1 MMFLKKLSGLLFLI
15 FAFVLYVP
23 AQQSSVEYGQ
33 PGELRGVTKIFV
45 DSGFDAER
53 REQIAKE
60 IRKRLPNL
68 EIVARPE
75 ESDFHL
81 RFLAN
86 NEADEITG
94 TIVKIVGENRVR
106 VLFSFKETPQI
117 FASDSIVGFGM
128 RYAKPNIF
136 AAQFVKLYKKANS
149 ES

>member
-1 MMFLKKLSGLLFLI
+1 MMFVKKMSGLLFLI
-15 FAFVLYVP
+15 FAFVLYVQ
-23 AQQSSVEYGQ
+23 AQQSVEYGQ
-33 PGELRGVTKIFV
+33 PSELRGVTKIFV

-68 EIVARPE
+68 EIVMRPE

-81 RFLAN
+81 RFLAD
-86 NEADEITG
+86 NERDEITR
-94 TIVKIVGENRVR
+94 TIVKIVGENRAR

-117 FASDSIVGFGM
+117 FASDSIAGFGM

-136 AAQFVKLYKKANS
+136 AEQFVKLYKKANN